1 VFLNLKC
8 GVLSNEEMNDMAKE
22 LELVANRSLRRRI
35 GMLASKDIW
44 SV

>member
-22 LELVANRSLRRRI
+22 LELVTNESLRRRI
-35 GMLASKDIW
+35 GMHRLKDIW